1 MEEDARMV
9 KGRYYYYYYY
19 GIKVSIEN
27 KAFGQNSLI
36 SVTCAQA

>member
-9 KGRYYYYYYY
+9 KGRYYYYY